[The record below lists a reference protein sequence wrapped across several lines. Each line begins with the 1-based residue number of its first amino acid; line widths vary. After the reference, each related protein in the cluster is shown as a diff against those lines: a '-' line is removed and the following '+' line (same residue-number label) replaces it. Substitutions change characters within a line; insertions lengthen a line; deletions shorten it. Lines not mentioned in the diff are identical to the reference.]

1 MIRAVFTTFLALAIV
16 GSVFYVGMQF
26 MQPFEKLPT
35 GFQVQSQVNGTQ
47 ANEMIETGTKSAHG
61 IIDWI
66 ANFLKAIIEKF
77 SLLEKLVK

>member
-1 MIRAVFTTFLALAIV
+1 MIRAILTTLLTLVIV
-16 GSVFYVGMQF
+16 GFVFYAGMQL

-35 GFQVQSQVNGTQ
+35 GFQVQSQINGTQ
-47 ANEMIETGTKSAHG
+47 ANEMVETGTKSAHG

-66 ANFLKAIIEKF
+66 SKFLKAIIEKF